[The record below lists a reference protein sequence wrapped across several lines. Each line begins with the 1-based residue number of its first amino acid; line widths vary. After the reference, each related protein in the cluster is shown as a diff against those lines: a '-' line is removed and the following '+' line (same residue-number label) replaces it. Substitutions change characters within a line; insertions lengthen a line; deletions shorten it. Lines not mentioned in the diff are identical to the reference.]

1 MQRKT
6 ILGVAIPLGLLGLY
20 WFVIRNREPIL
31 DLEGTLWLDDVAVI
45 VFGNN
50 KKYVSLGNNGEMNA
64 GSTYSKKYKLTFTS
78 KKKIMEFFVK
88 DKDGNV
94 IDKQTLDF
102 GAKIRY

>member
-64 GSTYSKKYKLTFTS
+64 GATYSDKYKLTFTS
-78 KKKIMEFFVK
+78 SGKNITFYVK
-88 DKDGNV
+88 DKEGNIYDKKV
-94 IDKQTLDF
+94 IDF
-102 GAKIRY
+102 GAKIIY